1 MICKIAMANVLPKN
15 QRKALKINYILRFAT
30 ITSIVFSIVFIFA
43 STMSLAV
50 YVEAKED
57 MVRTNTAFDLEQQIY
72 KRNTH
77 SPTVV
82 SEKLF
87 KSQIQAIKDA
97 DKNTAGNSIQRVV
110 FDWEK
115 YAKDIVIT
123 SIQYSLDSNPKT
135 KKQDDTVRVSGI
147 ARNRSSLNAFVQELR
162 SDNTFTAV
170 SFPVSDLLHIQEIP
184 FSVKMMLN
192 KK

>member
-1 MICKIAMANVLPKN
+1 
-15 QRKALKINYILRFAT
+15 
-30 ITSIVFSIVFIFA
+30 
-43 STMSLAV
+43 MSLAV